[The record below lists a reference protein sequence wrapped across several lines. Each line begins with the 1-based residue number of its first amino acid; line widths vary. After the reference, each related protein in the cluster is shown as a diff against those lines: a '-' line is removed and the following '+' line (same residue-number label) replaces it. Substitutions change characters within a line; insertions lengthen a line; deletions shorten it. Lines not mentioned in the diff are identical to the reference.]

1 MNYFWRQLTEHSGK
15 PLIPLDTWTIEKG
28 VDVKLPWAAQSHGT
42 TVIPRMPIQY
52 TVVVVSY
59 QCRNVPGI
67 QTCKEDLNHE
77 SRRMYFRFSCL
88 ERPRHSVDWEQGREG
103 QVVKDHHSS
112 EYGEASEFHHRQ
124 VRHCRYQ
131 IQCFFNAC
139 WHSIY
144 KAILSQAA
152 KIERDRGKGRRRQ
165 TIKTNDHDPFW
176 PSLLYLNFIFLTS
189 DSPSSFFEGFGASY
203 PLWGLWRQSA
213 AVIFLKDHV
222 RQLGKPLRIFTI
234 VQEQETRALHR
245 LIQFSQ
251 SLQATWYLLLVL
263 DFCGLSLANLTH
275 TAQAGPTLPNSLST
289 SKSAGS
295 LFAVLVHV
303 KHQDFTQ

>member
-1 MNYFWRQLTEHSGK
+1 MCL
-15 PLIPLDTWTIEKG
+15 
-28 VDVKLPWAAQSHGT
+28 V
-42 TVIPRMPIQY
+42 
-52 TVVVVSY
+52 
-59 QCRNVPGI
+59 I

-88 ERPRHSVDWEQGREG
+88 ERLRHSVDWEQGREG

-203 PLWGLWRQSA
+203 PL
-213 AVIFLKDHV
+213 
-222 RQLGKPLRIFTI
+222 
-234 VQEQETRALHR
+234 
-245 LIQFSQ
+245 
-251 SLQATWYLLLVL
+251 
-263 DFCGLSLANLTH
+263 
-275 TAQAGPTLPNSLST
+275 
-289 SKSAGS
+289 
-295 LFAVLVHV
+295 
-303 KHQDFTQ
+303 